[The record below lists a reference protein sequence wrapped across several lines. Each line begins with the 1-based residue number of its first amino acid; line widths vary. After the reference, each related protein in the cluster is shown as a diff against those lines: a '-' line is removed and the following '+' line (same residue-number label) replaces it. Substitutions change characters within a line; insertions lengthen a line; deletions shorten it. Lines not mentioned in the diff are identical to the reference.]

1 MFGIK
6 INFKKG
12 GTKVVELPK
21 PYEYRKTTPV
31 FALTDKDGT
40 NLLTAA
46 QIRGNWNAWAK
57 DYFSY
62 PNGEPSSERITPE
75 EAEKRGW
82 EVL

>member
-12 GTKVVELPK
+12 GAKVVELPK
-21 PYEYRKTTPV
+21 PYEYRKSEPV
-31 FALTDKDGT
+31 FALTDQDGT
-40 NLLTAA
+40 NLMTAA

-57 DYFSY
+57 DYFG
-62 PNGEPSSERITPE
+62 PTSERITVE
-75 EAEKRGW
+75 EAERRNW